1 MAGVKQ
7 MKSWIRAAAVLMFV
21 LTGVFSASRFITARS
36 DIYMDTNEAPAPDP
50 EASEHLSLED
60 FIRLATQNDTEFEA
74 ILIDELTLQYSKR
87 IGLTPGDLVLGVK
100 GGYDLFLHQDRGD
113 TNAEISLSK
122 LFPVLGTEI
131 TASYETLPGFSRRQN
146 STAMTA
152 MISQPIAE
160 NAFGR
165 AYRLRDKIIGL
176 EVDVAHHQIVEA
188 YEDFLAGVI
197 LAYYDWYEAYE
208 NLKIGESSYQANRK
222 LQENMEERMK
232 SNIALPIDLNKI
244 KLQVYAKEEKLI
256 DLRTKYENALNF
268 IEKSIRYD
276 GSRNLV
282 PVEPSVYAGL
292 QIDFEKDYADFE
304 SGSRTHQVLNL
315 LESRSGYL
323 VKEDFDD
330 LLPSIEIFSGY
341 TFEWTGREIER
352 EDNMFFAGVSLE
364 WPIPDTVEQAEYQ
377 VSKINRSKTELAT
390 ENTRYRLF
398 VNLKNIYQQ
407 VEREHL
413 LMAIA
418 AEKVVLAKAVLEDET
433 ENYSFGKV
441 TLNDYI
447 DAVNVY
453 DNNRFNKVLH
463 DMLMRR
469 LKVEWLRLSDRLITR
484 EQIGESS

>member
-1 MAGVKQ
+1 MAVTES
-7 MKSWIRAAAVLMFV
+7 MKSWIRAVVIMLCVLPAVL
-21 LTGVFSASRFITARS
+21 TAARAITARS
-36 DIYMDTNEAPAPDP
+36 DIYMETNQDSEPDP
-50 EASEHLSLED
+50 ANSEVLILED
-60 FIRLATQNDTEFEA
+60 FIRLATENDTEFET

-87 IGLTPGDLVLGVK
+87 LGLPPGDLVLGVK
-100 GGYDLFLHQDRGD
+100 GGYDLFLHQERGD

-122 LFPVLGTEI
+122 LFPFLGTEV
-131 TASYETLPGFSRRQN
+131 TASYETVPALARRQN

-208 NLKIGESSYQANRK
+208 NLKIGESSHRANLELLR
-222 LQENMEERMK
+222 NMEERMK

-256 DLRTKYENALNF
+256 DLRTKYANALNF
-268 IEKSIRYD
+268 IEKSIRYE
-276 GSRNLV
+276 GVRELI
-282 PVEPSVYAGL
+282 PAEPSVYAGL
-292 QIDFEKDYADFE
+292 PIDFEKDYAAFE
-304 SGSRTHQVLNL
+304 ANSRTHQVLRL

-330 LLPSIEIFSGY
+330 LLPSIEVFSGY
-341 TFEWTGREIER
+341 TVEWAGREIDR
-352 EDNMFFAGVSLE
+352 EDNVFFAGVSLQ
-364 WPIPDTVEQAEYQ
+364 WPVPDTVEQAEYQ
-377 VSKINRSKTELAT
+377 VSKINRNKTALST

-398 VNLKNIYQQ
+398 VNLKNVYQQ
-407 VEREHL
+407 VVREEQ

-418 AEKVVLAKAVLEDET
+418 REKIVLAKAVLEDET

-484 EQIGESS
+484 EQIGGSS